1 VIENE
6 SILELVWDI
15 GRRGGRN
22 DDNAGLSDSKI
33 NMTIR
38 NILIEALYPLSQ
50 RARTTQNRHVVHR
63 KGIWQGDAVLC
74 DNLERQQQMWDILD
88 LEQASGSGIT

>member
-6 SILELVWDI
+6 SILELV
-15 GRRGGRN
+15 GHRKERGRN
-22 DDNAGLSDSKI
+22 NNNAGLSDSKI
-33 NMTIR
+33 IMTIR
-38 NILIEALYPLSQ
+38 NILIESLYPPSQ

-74 DNLERQQQMWDILD
+74 EI
-88 LEQASGSGIT
+88 I